1 MNLGTSNLN
10 RQLEILKM
18 PYIRF
23 TWIGLIC
30 FLALTLISS
39 FDSRAQEPVP
49 VGDPIVMRIIKL
61 EYANA
66 VQVADTLEPFLSPQG
81 RIMAYTPTNSLIIK
95 DRQSIVSDLV
105 RIIKG
110 RSEP

>member
-10 RQLEILKM
+10 RQLEILKVPDM
-18 PYIRF
+18 RLK
-23 TWIGLIC
+23 WIGLMC
-30 FLALTLISS
+30 FLALTLMNS
-39 FDSRAQEPVP
+39 FDGRAQEPVP
-49 VGDPIVMRIIKL
+49 ADDPVVMRIIKL
-61 EYANA
+61 EYAKA
-66 VQVADTLEPFLSPQG
+66 AQVADTLAPFLSPQG

-110 RSEP
+110 RAEP

>member
-18 PYIRF
+18 PAIRLKG
-23 TWIGLIC
+23 IDLIC

-39 FDSRAQEPVP
+39 FNSHAQEPVP
-49 VGDPIVMRIIKL
+49 ADDPIVMRIVKL
-61 EYANA
+61 EYAKA
-66 VQVADTLEPFLSPQG
+66 AEVADTLEPFLSPQG

-95 DRQSIVSDLV
+95 DRQSIVTDLV